1 MKPIFLEANSEA
13 SPSKAQLL
21 GDIDALQSAMRRADN
36 NPVSFAQVRDQYPD
50 LARFMFTGRDLRRT
64 ILRDADLCH
73 LDFRDSDLSGSK
85 FDGARILGARFER
98 AKLSREALRKA
109 SDWTAYMRSWAPE
122 DGPVHAPSRVRCPGE
137 RFSLSPHLPEM
148 MLVPPEVIAADLL
161 PVEKQAL
168 RAGRL
173 AIAIKPLTEHEFQ
186 KVNGGPGQNA
196 AQTRVTARH
205 LNEPRT
211 YCSELTE
218 KTGHQFGLP
227 PGTSVRLPGIG
238 LCEALIG
245 SGKETNDSL
254 ASELATDLDGASLR
268 IGLMGSEFVVRPDG
282 NPVQLT
288 RDRSNNLSW
297 VPAGGQV
304 ALFRP
309 IFIFGSEH
317 A

>member
-1 MKPIFLEANSEA
+1 MKPVFLEAVMEPSV
-13 SPSKAQLL
+13 SKAQLL
-21 GDIDALQSAMRRADN
+21 GGIDALEAAMKRAGN
-36 NPVSFAQVRDQYPD
+36 EQFSFAQVRDQNPD
-50 LARFMFTGRDLRRT
+50 LARLMFTGRDLRRT

-98 AKLSREALRKA
+98 AKVSRAALRKA
-109 SDWTAYMRSWAPE
+109 SDWTAYLRGWAPE
-122 DGPVHAPSRVRCPGE
+122 DGPVHGPSRVRCPGE

-148 MLVPPEVIAADLL
+148 MLVPPEVITADLL

-173 AIAIKPLTEHEFQ
+173 AIAIRPLTEHEFQ
-186 KVNGGPGQNA
+186 KVNRGPGQNA
-196 AQTRVTARH
+196 AQTGATARH
-205 LNEPRT
+205 LNEPQT

-218 KTGHQFGLP
+218 KVGHQFGLP

-238 LCEALIG
+238 LCEALIR
-245 SGKETNDSL
+245 SGKGMNDSL
-254 ASELATDLDGASLR
+254 GTDLDGASLR
-268 IGLMGSEFVVRPDG
+268 LAQFGNEFVVRQDG
-282 NPVQLT
+282 NSVELT
-288 RDRSNNLSW
+288 RDRSNNLSC

-309 IFIFGSEH
+309 IFIFGPEH
-317 A
+317 G